1 MKILL
6 LCSFG
11 VSVDVLKKRM
21 LQQIKEEQL
30 DYTIYVSALSEASSN
45 GLDADIILLTPQVR
59 FNLSKIKSL
68 FPDKAVSC
76 IDIQDF
82 KQGNGKAVVTF
93 VKNYLGNK
101 DKK

>member
-6 LCSFG
+6 LCCFG

-21 LQQIKEEQL
+21 LQQIEEEQL
-30 DYTIYVSALSEASSN
+30 DYTISVSALSEASLT
-45 GLDADIILLTPQVR
+45 GKDADVILLTPQVH

-68 FPDKAVSC
+68 FPEKEVSC
-76 IDIQDF
+76 IDAQDF
-82 KQGNGKAVVTF
+82 KQGNGQAVIAF

>member
-21 LQQIKEEQL
+21 LQQIEEEQL
-30 DYTIYVSALSEASSN
+30 DYTISVSALSEASIT
-45 GLDADIILLTPQVR
+45 GKDADVILLTPQVR
-59 FNLSKIKSL
+59 FNLSKIKQL
-68 FPDKAVSC
+68 FPNKEVSC
-76 IDIQDF
+76 IDAQDF
-82 KQGNGKAVVTF
+82 AQGNGQAVIQF

-101 DKK
+101 DNQ